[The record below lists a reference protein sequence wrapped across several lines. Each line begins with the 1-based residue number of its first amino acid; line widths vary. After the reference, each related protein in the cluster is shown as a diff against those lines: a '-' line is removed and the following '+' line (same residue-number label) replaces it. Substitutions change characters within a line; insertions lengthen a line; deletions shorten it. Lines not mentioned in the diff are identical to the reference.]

1 MIDVMNKLKE
11 IAESGYESEDVQRG
25 IEAAAKTQPETTVV
39 ETEEEAVENVNEDNG
54 ETGDAFNMI
63 LKGIRDILQQMGG
76 AGSKFRVSMMRDHPK
91 LSNYIWKTLV
101 DLQQTM
107 VRSLQNGQI
116 VAEKIDQNEVIDEVH
131 EDVDSELEDIL
142 NLSGRSGVLG
152 MARNTNI
159 IAESLDAELEE
170 GGSGDTPISKMS
182 RAELI
187 DYLGTTDAEVANMS
201 DDELR
206 DAANEKTMDMQ
217 SVDNNQP
224 AVEETVEVPVQAL
237 EELLQLAGY
246 TDYKSKVEE
255 YSNEPEEAVSDTET
269 QLIGLSG
276 GLNRPKKQFAKAQDG
291 DNAMAVEA
299 NETNESQETAI
310 ESFYKKYDEFV
321 QSLNKQD

>member
-1 MIDVMNKLKE
+1 
-11 IAESGYESEDVQRG
+11 
-25 IEAAAKTQPETTVV
+25 
-39 ETEEEAVENVNEDNG
+39 
-54 ETGDAFNMI
+54 
-63 LKGIRDILQQMGG
+63 
-76 AGSKFRVSMMRDHPK
+76 
-91 LSNYIWKTLV
+91 
-101 DLQQTM
+101 
-107 VRSLQNGQI
+107 
-116 VAEKIDQNEVIDEVH
+116 
-131 EDVDSELEDIL
+131 
-142 NLSGRSGVLG
+142 
-152 MARNTNI
+152 
-159 IAESLDAELEE
+159 
-170 GGSGDTPISKMS
+170 MS

-255 YSNEPEEAVSDTET
+255 YSNEPEEAVADTET